1 MQPKLFRTQDNL
13 STKQQEEGH
22 KKVYK
27 RHHRPE
33 SAFAGK
39 TIIKEAKIPSSHI
52 PVTNPKCKC
61 KEEDGGCFNKLDWYI
76 KISISVD
83 GDIWHELKPKTEPT
97 RGTEILTGI
106 IDIPKYLME
115 QSTDGNVQFKFTQNI
130 KQCICCDDLFIRLV
144 KPLREESSYKNN
156 DDEDSQFIG
165 YDGFY

>member
-1 MQPKLFRTQDNL
+1 MTCYYKKRGNENNNVDGHYFGPINL
-13 STKQQEEGH
+13 
-22 KKVYK
+22 
-27 RHHRPE
+27 
-33 SAFAGK
+33 
-39 TIIKEAKIPSSHI
+39 HI

-106 IDIPKYLME
+106 IDIPKYIME
-115 QSTDGNVQFKFTQNI
+115 QSTDGNLQFKFTQNI

-144 KPLREESSYKNN
+144 KPLREGILGS
-156 DDEDSQFIG
+156 ILLM
-165 YDGFY
+165 FYQILLQILIFVYPH